1 MNGHLQILKARM
13 EGSKPTAVFLEA
25 GLEPMPAASKYDD
38 PEKALHFGLYPTV
51 NIPPDEMGKRH
62 DLRFLAGLRVH
73 VHGEAMTD
81 EFLAVVDQ
89 VAAIAEHT
97 IVIAD
102 GEMMEN
108 KNGAWQA
115 WC

>member
-1 MNGHLQILKARM
+1 M
-13 EGSKPTAVFLEA
+13 KPVAVFLEA
-25 GLEPMPAASKYDD
+25 GFEALPATSKYDD

-51 NIPPDEMGKRH
+51 NIPAADMGKRH

-73 VHGEAMTD
+73 VHGEGMTD
-81 EFLAVVDQ
+81 DFLTLVDA
-89 VAAIAEHT
+89 VAAVAEHT

-115 WC
+115 WTS